1 MLKALSF
8 LCSKNTREHY
18 KGCTPRLINFRKNAE
33 VWIVLTRK
41 IYVRFR
47 DDNVSLY
54 FIELTFKLAMN
65 ATSPTGDEGNIK
77 GNSILMLEY
86 PFQSRQMFSVNF
98 VL

>member
-1 MLKALSF
+1 M
-8 LCSKNTREHY
+8 
-18 KGCTPRLINFRKNAE
+18 RL
-33 VWIVLTRK
+33 
-41 IYVRFR
+41 R
-47 DDNVSLY
+47 DNNVSLY

-65 ATSPTGDEGNIK
+65 ATSSSGDEGNIK